1 MAFMTSKGARR
12 ANDGAPFV
20 FMEEIVTR
28 RRPESSLEKIFENLN
43 FLVDVFGDKASKD
56 IPDVPF
62 LDLARS
68 FELSG
73 LAKTKVAKRGK

>member
-1 MAFMTSKGARR
+1 M
-12 ANDGAPFV
+12 
-20 FMEEIVTR
+20 R
-28 RRPESSLEKIFENLN
+28 RRPKSRLEKIFENLN
-43 FLVDVFGDKASKD
+43 FLVDVFGDKSSKD

-73 LAKTKVAKRGK
+73 PAKPKVGKRGK